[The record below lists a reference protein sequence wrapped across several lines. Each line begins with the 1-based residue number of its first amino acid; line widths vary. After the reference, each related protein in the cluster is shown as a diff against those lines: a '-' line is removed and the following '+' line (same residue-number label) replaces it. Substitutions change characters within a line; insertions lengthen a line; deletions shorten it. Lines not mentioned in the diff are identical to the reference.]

1 MLVIVVFWYFYVFF
15 LLKEFKVCNP
25 YYFLEE
31 RKNATEEMTAPQE
44 ETTLQTI
51 LSNYEIWNISNADE
65 FGLFYPVL
73 PQKTLN
79 RKEKSVLEVII
90 VKLILLGLLLQA

>member
-1 MLVIVVFWYFYVFF
+1 MLVIVVFWCFYAFF

-31 RKNATEEMTAPQE
+31 RKNATEEMTAPQK

-65 FGLFYPVL
+65 FALFYLVL
-73 PQKTLN
+73 PQKN
-79 RKEKSVLEVII
+79 P
-90 VKLILLGLLLQA
+90 Q

>member
-1 MLVIVVFWYFYVFF
+1 MLVIVVFGYFYAFF

-31 RKNATEEMTAPQE
+31 RKNATEEMTAPQK

-51 LSNYEIWNISNADE
+51 LSNCEIWNISSADE
-65 FGLFYPVL
+65 FGLFTRSCL
-73 PQKTLN
+73 
-79 RKEKSVLEVII
+79 RKPSIEKR
-90 VKLILLGLLLQA
+90 KACWR